1 MSTMATGSIRQA
13 AFYGKGGIGKS
24 TVVANV
30 SAALA
35 TRGLRVLQIGCD
47 PKHDSSRPFWDGKRP
62 TTVIDLLRLY
72 GDRSVRPAD
81 FVRRAACGVDYI
93 EVGGPEPGVGCA
105 GRGILKMFEII
116 DETPLLRTSYDVVLY
131 DVLGDVVCGGFA
143 APLRSGHAGN
153 VYVVLSGEL
162 MALYAANNICR
173 GIAKY
178 AARREVRLGGLVL
191 NCREVPREPELA
203 AALARA
209 LGSRVAVT
217 IPRSP
222 VVARAEQQRRTV
234 IELYPDSEQ
243 AAVYRAFAAEVLA
256 PATLCVP
263 TPLTDAALE
272 TLFYD
277 AVADGAPAD
286 APPAAGHGATG
297 REPGRP

>member
-1 MSTMATGSIRQA
+1 MATSTIRQA

-30 SAALA
+30 SVALA
-35 TRGLRVLQIGCD
+35 ARGLRVLQIGCD
-47 PKHDSSRPFWDGKRP
+47 PKHDSSRPFWEGTRP
-62 TTVIDLLRLY
+62 TTVIDLLRTH
-72 GDRSVRPAD
+72 GDRSLRPER
-81 FVRRAACGVDYI
+81 FVRRARCGVDYI

-116 DETPLLRTSYDVVLY
+116 DETPLLEQGYDVVLY

-143 APLRSGHAGN
+143 APLRTGHARN

-178 AARREVRLGGLVL
+178 AQRRDVRLAGLVL
-191 NCREVPREPELA
+191 NCREVPRESELA
-203 AALARA
+203 QALGQA
-209 LGSRVAVT
+209 LGSSVVAT

-222 VVARAEQQRRTV
+222 LVARAEQQRRTV
-234 IELYPDSEQ
+234 LETFPDSDQ
-243 AAVYRAFAAEVLA
+243 AGIYRAFAAELLD
-256 PATLCVP
+256 PPSLCVP
-263 TPLTDAALE
+263 TPLSDAALE

-277 AVADGAPAD
+277 VAGASGVA
-286 APPAAGHGATG
+286 
-297 REPGRP
+297 E